1 MASMT
6 GKAAGSGSGSYKIFW
21 MGHEIKHYGIL
32 ILAAGQ
38 SKRLGTP
45 KQLLPYEGTTLL
57 ARVAELACGSGA
69 YPVVCVLGAYAG
81 SVREALVRY
90 PLDIVWNADWM
101 EGMASSLR
109 LGLEEMRTKH
119 PLVDGVMVLV
129 CDQPHLDRAL
139 LESLVSVQR
148 DSGLPVAAA
157 SYGGRMGTPALFH
170 KSLFAELMQLKGDTG
185 ARVLLEGMRDQVS
198 AVPFEAGTVDI
209 DTQEDYTS
217 LLKQVRQDHD
227 H

>member
-1 MASMT
+1 MT
-6 GKAAGSGSGSYKIFW
+6 GNPRGSGSGRYKIFQ
-21 MGHEIKHYGIL
+21 MGHQIRHCGIL

-45 KQLLPYEGTTLL
+45 KQLLTYEGTTLL

-69 YPVVCVLGAYAG
+69 YPVVCILGAHAG

-90 PLDIVWNADWM
+90 SLDIVWNADWM

-109 LGLEEMRTKH
+109 LGLEEMRKKH

-129 CDQPHLDRAL
+129 CDQPYLDQALMDRLVRA
-139 LESLVSVQR
+139 QR

-157 SYGGRMGTPALFH
+157 SYGGRLGTPVLFH
-170 KSLFAELMQLKGDTG
+170 ESLFADLMQLKGDTG
-185 ARVLLEGMRDQVS
+185 ARVLLEGMRDRVC
-198 AVPFEAGTVDI
+198 AVPFEAGAVDI
-209 DTQEDYTS
+209 DTKEDYTR
-217 LLKQVRQDHD
+217 LLDKVRGEQ
-227 H
+227 